1 MFVLRNRQNQ
11 ELRIHSREEILDLQ
25 RQINDLP
32 GATPTDY
39 IRTPE
44 AQQIAEQRLG
54 RRLHLQTLNMACQRG
69 SIPNA
74 RKVGGRWEFPRTEFL
89 NWFNAYAAS
98 HTTEPQTG

>member
-1 MFVLRNRQNQ
+1 MFILRNHQNE
-11 ELRIHSREEILDLQ
+11 ELRIHTRAELLDLQ
-25 RQINDLP
+25 RQINDLL
-32 GATPTDY
+32 GAAPTDY

-74 RKVGGRWEFPRTEFL
+74 RKAGGRWEFPRSEFL
-89 NWFNAYAAS
+89 NWFNAYVAALPAEGQS
-98 HTTEPQTG
+98 S